1 MRPVEVQLCS
11 GRFRMPSYD
20 AATELVRLY
29 SLEVDAA
36 HAYRNAVA
44 LVSGGPVHEELRLFA
59 LEHQR
64 HVLVLLETLV
74 RLGRNAPEAKPDV
87 KGVLIGALTPPRRPL
102 TLEDVLVGMR
112 ANEQLTN
119 TVYAKTLARA
129 LPRGLREIL
138 DPLVED
144 ERHHLEWMERM
155 VSRRIWEAASASH
168 P

>member
-1 MRPVEVQLCS
+1 
-11 GRFRMPSYD
+11 MPSFD
-20 AATELVRLY
+20 ASAELGRLY

-36 HAYRNAVA
+36 HAYCNAVA
-44 LVSGGPVHEELRLFA
+44 FAGGGPIQTELRLFA

-64 HVLVLLETLV
+64 HVLVLLETIV
-74 RLGRNAPEAKPDV
+74 QLGRVAPDAKPDV

-102 TLEDVLVGMR
+102 GLEDVITGMR

-119 TVYAKTLARA
+119 TVYAKA
-129 LPRGLREIL
+129 LLRPFPRGLREL
-138 DPLVED
+138 LEPLAHD

-155 VSRRIWEAASASH
+155 VSRRIWETASASH

>member
-1 MRPVEVQLCS
+1 
-11 GRFRMPSYD
+11 MPSFD
-20 AATELVRLY
+20 ASAELGRLY

-44 LVSGGPVHEELRLFA
+44 LAGPGPVREELRLFA

-64 HVLVLLETLV
+64 HVLVLLETLA
-74 RLGRNAPEAKPDV
+74 RLGGGAPDAQPDV

-119 TVYAKTLARA
+119 TVYTKTLARPV
-129 LPRGLREIL
+129 PRGLRELIE
-138 DPLVED
+138 PLARD

-155 VSRRIWEAASASH
+155 VSRRVWESDAASH